1 MKSCANS
8 VLAGNRD
15 STVLQQIAAG
25 ILRIEKRED
34 GEGALI
40 YKGWRRRSRF
50 REKLSMQ
57 PYLE

>member
-8 VLAGNRD
+8 VLAGNKD

-40 YKGWRRRSRF
+40 YKGWRRRFSF
-50 REKLSMQ
+50 REKPLMR

>member
-1 MKSCANS
+1 MKRCANS

-25 ILRIEKRED
+25 ILKVEKRED

-40 YKGWRRRSRF
+40 YKGWRRRFRF
-50 REKLSMQ
+50 REKPLM
-57 PYLE
+57 